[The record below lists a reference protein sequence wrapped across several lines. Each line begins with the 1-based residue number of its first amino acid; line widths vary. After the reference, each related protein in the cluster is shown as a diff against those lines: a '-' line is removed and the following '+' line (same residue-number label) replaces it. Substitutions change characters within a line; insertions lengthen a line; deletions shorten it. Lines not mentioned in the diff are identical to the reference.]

1 MFAPVRYLR
10 LNVVDEQCY
19 LKHFLDP
26 IQVCRQYKPKFGLGN
41 QKNGLDLS
49 GFLSIYG
56 ADPFYSWIG
65 LNSDLMYAAHKAA
78 GGMTSIYRQIG
89 KGCENLFRQI
99 IIDQAQY
106 EDPEYAQWSYITKT
120 KNDKNKTLSLD
131 ARLELNKIQNVDLRE
146 RVIQWIADYSD
157 SLNVLTPLNGA
168 VFEVR
173 QGYKSKDS
181 KRQNA
186 DIDNIAVAWANGYL
200 PIFAI
205 FSSQIDA
212 DLMLRYRNSRGGILI
227 GTQSGSSQS
236 SLFVFSKEVLGYDL
250 ADFFHR
256 HTEVIKREV
265 YSTLEILLRAE

>member
-1 MFAPVRYLR
+1 MT
-10 LNVVDEQCY
+10 DESLY
-19 LKHFLDP
+19 LKKFLDP
-26 IQVCRQYKPKFGLGN
+26 IKVCRRYKPKFGLGN
-41 QKNGLDLS
+41 REEGIDLMR
-49 GFLSIYG
+49 FLSIYG

-65 LNSDLMYAAHKAA
+65 LDSDLMYAAHKAA
-78 GGMTSIYRQIG
+78 GGMTSVYRQIG

-99 IIDQAQY
+99 IIDQTQY
-106 EDPEYAQWSYITKT
+106 DDPNYALWSYITKT

-131 ARLELNKIQNVDLRE
+131 ARLELSQIRNIEVKA
-146 RVIQWIADYSD
+146 RVIQWIADYSI
-157 SLNVLTPLNGA
+157 SLSVPAPLNGA

-200 PIFAI
+200 PVFAI
-205 FSSQIDA
+205 FSSQIDT
-212 DLMLRYRNSRGGILI
+212 DLVLRYRNSRGGIII
-227 GTQSGSSQS
+227 GTTSGNNQT
-236 SLFVFSKEVLGYDL
+236 SLFAFSKEVLGYDL

-256 HTEVIKREV
+256 NSEVIKSEV

>member
-1 MFAPVRYLR
+1 VTNESL
-10 LNVVDEQCY
+10 Y
-19 LKHFLDP
+19 LKKFLDP
-26 IQVCRQYKPKFGLGN
+26 IKVCRRYKPKFGLGN
-41 QKNGLDLS
+41 REEGLDLER
-49 GFLSIYG
+49 FLSMYG

-65 LNSDLMYAAHKAA
+65 LDSDLMYAAHKAA
-78 GGMTSIYRQIG
+78 GGMTSVYRQIG

-99 IIDQAQY
+99 IIDQTQY
-106 EDPEYAQWSYITKT
+106 EDPKYALWSYITKT

-131 ARLELNKIQNVDLRE
+131 ARLELSEIRNIEVRAKVT
-146 RVIQWIADYSD
+146 QWIVDYSI
-157 SLNVLTPLNGA
+157 SLSVPTPSNGA

-200 PIFAI
+200 PVFAI

-212 DLMLRYRNSRGGILI
+212 DLVLRYRNSRGGIII
-227 GTQSGSSQS
+227 GTTSGNSQI
-236 SLFVFSKEVLGYDL
+236 SLFAFSKEVLGYDL

-256 HTEVIKREV
+256 NSDVIKSEV
-265 YSTLEILLRAE
+265 YSTLEILLRTE